1 MLYPGS
7 RGPFSKDVDEIT
19 VRAVRKKDPETGT
32 IRNKERK

>member
-19 VRAVRKKDPETGT
+19 VRACEKVPEKGT
-32 IRNKERK
+32 IKNKERK